1 MIVSA
6 CFTSVINHI
15 HSNSIIISQL
25 RKCYKPLCFKP
36 LCWFK
41 PLSGKFGFLCPI
53 QALKDPAN
61 KKKAKAQEKL
71 PVSLDP

>member
-25 RKCYKPLCFKP
+25 RKCYKPLC
-36 LCWFK
+36 FK